1 MKNLPPANVLP
12 RDAAKLLQQAAQTPI
27 TRADPLARVK
37 AIEKAIERVKREY
50 PPIFPDQGALTMKLK
65 LNNVR
70 LAFPV
75 LFEAKTVNGE
85 GKPAFSAS
93 FLIDPA
99 DPQVKALNTA
109 IDQVANDKWG
119 AKAAA
124 ILKQMRA
131 TDKVALHD
139 GDLKSNYDGFPGNL
153 YVSARSTTRPLVINN
168 NKSPLTEQDGKPYA
182 GCYVNASIELW
193 AQDNNYGKRVNAS
206 LRGVQFLRDGD
217 AFVGGGAASEDEFD
231 DISQGAAAED
241 LV

>member
-1 MKNLPPANVLP
+1 MKI
-12 RDAAKLLQQAAQTPI
+12 KLT
-27 TRADPLARVK
+27 
-37 AIEKAIERVKREY
+37 
-50 PPIFPDQGALTMKLK
+50 
-65 LNNVR
+65 NVR

-99 DPQVKALNTA
+99 DPQVKALNQA
-109 IDQVANDKWG
+109 IETVAKEKWG
-119 AKAAA
+119 AKAEV

-131 TDKVALHD
+131 QDKTALHD

-153 YVSARSTTRPLVINN
+153 YVSARSATRPLVIDAD
-168 NKSPLTEQDGKPYA
+168 KSPLVEADGKPYA

-206 LRGVQFLRDGD
+206 LRGVQFFRDGD
-217 AFVGGGAASEDEFD
+217 AFAGGGVASEDEFD
-231 DISQGAAAED
+231 DISEGAAAAD

>member
-1 MKNLPPANVLP
+1 
-12 RDAAKLLQQAAQTPI
+12 
-27 TRADPLARVK
+27 
-37 AIEKAIERVKREY
+37 
-50 PPIFPDQGALTMKLK
+50 MKLK

-99 DPQVKALNTA
+99 DPQVKTINQA
-109 IDQVANDKWG
+109 IEQVAKEKWG
-119 AKAAA
+119 TKTDA

-131 TDKVALHD
+131 QDKVCLHD
-139 GDLKSNYDGFPGNL
+139 GDLKANYDGFPGNL
-153 YVSARSTTRPLVINN
+153 YLSSRGATRPLVID
-168 NKSPLTEQDGKPYA
+168 KDRSPLAEADGKPYA
-182 GCYVNASIELW
+182 GCFVNASVEFW

-206 LRGVQFLRDGD
+206 LRGVQFLDDGD
-217 AFVGGGAASEDEFD
+217 AFAGGGVADADEFD
-231 DISQGAAAED
+231 DITEGADAGG

>member
-1 MKNLPPANVLP
+1 
-12 RDAAKLLQQAAQTPI
+12 
-27 TRADPLARVK
+27 
-37 AIEKAIERVKREY
+37 
-50 PPIFPDQGALTMKLK
+50 MKLK

-70 LAFPV
+70 LAFPE

-99 DPQVKALNTA
+99 DPQVKTLNAA
-109 IDQVANDKWG
+109 IDQMAKGKWG
-119 AKAAA
+119 AKADA

-139 GDLKSNYDGFPGNL
+139 GDLKSNYDGFAGNL
-153 YVSARSTTRPLVINN
+153 YVSARSTTRPLVID
-168 NKSPLTEQDGKPYA
+168 KDRSPLAEQDGKPYA
-182 GCYVNASIELW
+182 GCFVNVSIELW

-217 AFVGGGAASEDEFD
+217 AFAGGGAASEDEFD